1 MWSPLA
7 AACRHVAGHR
17 HTGGQGG
24 SWGLGGWQRD
34 CSSAEPGRSGTCC
47 PGPGPAAPPGADPTP
62 RPSLPRLQSLV
73 AFHLGKG
80 DRRSAADVFR
90 RTLSLAVF
98 AGVLIMGGLLAA
110 QTSLPGVFTQDAA
123 VVQQV
128 KLVRLMRGPEGAALC
143 AAMYLAGLL
152 CWRCLWTCLSPGTA
166 SALPLLPCPAP
177 LRPPQV
183 LPLIAVFMPL
193 DAAASVM
200 DGVLLGSQEAGWL
213 SKTMAVTAGV
223 CAVGLLASQ
232 RLAWPLTTIWFV
244 IKFLAVGRLIGARS
258 WLACAVHQP
267 SLLGQRCV
275 SLVVARPG
283 PAWPV
288 HQKEA
293 HPALPAGLLVQAM
306 PGGCGP
312 GAAHWRGS
320 CARLRHDGSRSTG
333 HRPPCV

>member
-1 MWSPLA
+1 MCGNVL
-7 AACRHVAGHR
+7 
-17 HTGGQGG
+17 
-24 SWGLGGWQRD
+24 SW
-34 CSSAEPGRSGTCC
+34 
-47 PGPGPAAPPGADPTP
+47 
-62 RPSLPRLQSLV
+62 
-73 AFHLGKG
+73 
-80 DRRSAADVFR
+80 
-90 RTLSLAVF
+90 
-98 AGVLIMGGLLAA
+98 
-110 QTSLPGVFTQDAA
+110 AA
-123 VVQQV
+123 VLALPVDL
-128 KLVRLMRGPEGAALC
+128 LVPRHR
-143 AAMYLAGLL
+143 
-152 CWRCLWTCLSPGTA
+152 LSPA
-166 SALPLLPCPAP
+166 FAALPCPPAA
-177 LRPPQV
+177 PPQV

-320 CARLRHDGSRSTG
+320 CARLRHDGVALYWPPSTV
-333 HRPPCV
+333 CVAGLVATTRAPRRFRLDSFLNKHVGNQMCHALYHCSMLFF